1 MEHPAHDRDV
11 GSSVPVLAIVATV
24 VALAVI
30 IGGFY
35 AYRTVSEERSRH
47 EIVIA
52 AGAEGGTYHA
62 LGEALGR
69 VLEDQ
74 RVAKSVKVLE
84 TEGSVANMQLI
95 AGIRGAADL
104 AFVQSDTRVSP
115 PARLVT
121 PLYQEVL
128 HILVA
133 KRLESEVRTIYD
145 LRGRRVAAGAAG
157 SGTRQLAERVL
168 AHFGVEAGVDLR
180 LSPQESAAGLLDGSV
195 DVAFVLTSIPSR
207 LMDEL
212 AARDAVRFISLGDA
226 QEYGNESDAL
236 ALVFPSIRATTI
248 PRSTYRRLPLE
259 RVRTISVSA
268 LLIARRDLDPELIRT
283 ITQLIFEHRAG
294 AGGLDGEEAVVAQRI
309 HEDYRPAVYQIP
321 FHEGAAAFYNREEP
335 PFFVE
340 YAEAISLGLT
350 LLVGLYSGSIAFR
363 EWMRRR
369 MKNRI
374 DAYLIEIDRQTADL
388 GALSLEEL
396 IQHRDAL
403 DEVRHRA
410 FSDLVKERLQADQS
424 FTIFQNHLRD
434 EFAAIEARI
443 SERMDSG

>member
-1 MEHPAHDRDV
+1 MEQPAPDQNV
-11 GSSVPVLAIVATV
+11 GSSIPFVAIIATV
-24 VALAVI
+24 VALAVVV
-30 IGGFY
+30 GGFY
-35 AYRTVSEERSRH
+35 AYRTLTGDRARR

-52 AGAEGGTYHA
+52 TGAEGGTYHA

-69 VLEDQ
+69 VLETEGVV
-74 RVAKSVKVLE
+74 RSARILE

-95 AGIRGAADL
+95 SGLPRTADL
-104 AFVQSDTRVSP
+104 AFVQSDTHISP
-115 PARLVT
+115 FARLVT
-121 PLYQEVL
+121 PLYEEVL

-133 KRLESEVRTIYD
+133 TRLESEIRTIYD
-145 LRGRRVAAGAAG
+145 LRGRRVASGAVG

-168 AHFGVEAGVDLR
+168 EHFGVEVGEELA
-180 LSPQESAAGLLDGSV
+180 LSPREAAAGLVDGSV

-207 LMDEL
+207 VLDEL
-212 AARDAVRFISLGDA
+212 AATDAVRFLSLGSA
-226 QEYGNESDAL
+226 LEYGGESDAL
-236 ALVFPSIRATTI
+236 ALVFPSIRATII
-248 PRSTYRRLPLE
+248 PRATYRHLPG
-259 RVRTISVSA
+259 RPVRAISVSA
-268 LLIARRDLDPELIRT
+268 LLIARRDLHPELVRT
-283 ITQLIFEHRAG
+283 ITQLIFEYRGG
-294 AGGLDGEEAVVAQRI
+294 ASGLEAEEAVVAQQI

-321 FHEGAAAFYNREEP
+321 FHDGAAAYYNREEP

-374 DAYLIEIDRQTADL
+374 DAYLIEIDQQTADL
-388 GALSLEEL
+388 GSLSLDEL
-396 IQHRDAL
+396 IEHRDAL
-403 DEVRHRA
+403 DGVRHRA
-410 FSDLVKERLQADQS
+410 FSDLVSERLLADQS

-443 SERMDSG
+443 TEKSKQG